1 MIDSLVI
8 LFPDWGRFD
17 IVFCFFLV
25 TKCLLVKKKMHYSPL
40 GNSYSLISFGL
51 FYPFKLFCLYNVC
64 IPYSVHLSKLLFI
77 KGWVEP
83 KSKSLEQIISL
94 VVLVRVRDTRLT

>member
-17 IVFCFFLV
+17 IVFSVFLGYKMFIGEEKNALFPSRKFLFVDFFWFVLPLQAV
-25 TKCLLVKKKMHYSPL
+25 LL
-40 GNSYSLISFGL
+40 IQ
-51 FYPFKLFCLYNVC
+51 C
-64 IPYSVHLSKLLFI
+64 LFI

-83 KSKSLEQIISL
+83 KSKSLQQIII
-94 VVLVRVRDTRLT
+94 VL

>member
-17 IVFCFFLV
+17 IVFSVFLGY
-25 TKCLLVKKKMHYSPL
+25 KMFIGEGKKMHYSPL

-83 KSKSLEQIISL
+83 KSKSLQQIII
-94 VVLVRVRDTRLT
+94 VL

>member
-40 GNSYSLISFGL
+40 GNSYSLIYFGVL
-51 FYPFKLFCLYNVC
+51 LIITPSSCFAYTMF
-64 IPYSVHLSKLLFI
+64 VH
-77 KGWVEP
+77 KG
-83 KSKSLEQIISL
+83 LG
-94 VVLVRVRDTRLT
+94 